1 MTRTGLVFLSFLECQ
16 APLWLSWEALHLP
29 SRPPWASGVR
39 RHWCLAPKYRPVVGG
54 GGGADGRG
62 GTAGRGGARGWGE
75 GWAGGNCCLCKG
87 RVLVTLGKM
96 LTPEAQIGWFPT

>member
-54 GGGADGRG
+54 GVGRMGGVAPRG
-62 GTAGRGGARGWGE
+62 GVGQGVGERAGQEVIVAFARGGFW
-75 GWAGGNCCLCKG
+75 
-87 RVLVTLGKM
+87 
-96 LTPEAQIGWFPT
+96 